1 MPLYLYMPH
10 VNNTM
15 LLLLLLVLV
24 VGGHQHRGG
33 YNTNELRGLPARK
46 GKGNGEGKWGR
57 DGDFHFLLPLR
68 AVSVSVSVSV
78 SVLASCYR
86 LPINSVPAL
95 AIVDFIDASAAAQPA
110 G

>member
-1 MPLYLYMPH
+1 
-10 VNNTM
+10 M
-15 LLLLLLVLV
+15 LLLLLLVV

-33 YNTNELRGLPARK
+33 YNTNELRGLPARREGK
-46 GKGNGEGKWGR
+46 GKGKWGR

-68 AVSVSVSVSV
+68 AVSVSVSV